1 MSVIKRILAG
11 ALVVATMAMAGKTA
25 GVVTD
30 NQGTVAEAAGRV
42 VSINSCVISGGNVVV
57 GVSASSVPG

>member
-1 MSVIKRILAG
+1 MKKMSVIKRILAG

-30 NQGTVAEAAGRV
+30 NQGAVAEAVR
-42 VSINSCVISGGNVVV
+42 
-57 GVSASSVPG
+57 